1 MINGLSRVV
10 IIHKEIWTELR
21 RILDANAISIQC
33 SINALVLLVVSCR
46 QFRQCMNQC
55 LIGTFVQ
62 TIGLRVIR
70 AADAML
76 NSGTLVQ
83 SSVEKEYTHVHNI
96 HVHVCVHSQHCGKVG
111 TN

>member
-1 MINGLSRVV
+1 MATN
-10 IIHKEIWTELR
+10 
-21 RILDANAISIQC
+21 DD
-33 SINALVLLVVSCR
+33 VSCR
-46 QFRQCMNQC
+46 QLRQCMNQC

-83 SSVEKEYTHVHNI
+83 NSVEKAMYIIYMFLNER
-96 HVHVCVHSQHCGKVG
+96 
-111 TN
+111 

>member
-1 MINGLSRVV
+1 MA
-10 IIHKEIWTELR
+10 IIHKDIWTESR

-33 SINALVLLVVSCR
+33 SINALVPLVVSCR
-46 QFRQCMNQC
+46 QLRQCMNQC

-76 NSGTLVQ
+76 NLGTLVQ
-83 SSVEKEYTHVHNI
+83 SSVEKEYI
-96 HVHVCVHSQHCGKVG
+96 HVY
-111 TN
+111 T

>member
-1 MINGLSRVV
+1 MCTCVQLKDGR
-10 IIHKEIWTELR
+10 ECPQMMTY
-21 RILDANAISIQC
+21 
-33 SINALVLLVVSCR
+33 VSCR
-46 QFRQCMNQC
+46 QLRQCMNQC

-62 TIGLRVIR
+62 TIGLRMIR

-83 SSVEKEYTHVHNI
+83 SSVEKEFMYI
-96 HVHVCVHSQHCGKVG
+96 IYMYVCVHSQHCGKVG